1 MNGSFPKKLPRL
13 EKGRCHRGS
22 GPLAIRDAFLRPRR
36 ALRRAP
42 DNEKRALALNRHQ
55 RLGCFDLLRL
65 LQGFLGH
72 FGSPSFDLPCGA
84 SLAIHAKQSP
94 NFCGVSLIR
103 NPLNW
108 RHFAFSSARAHPAA
122 DLRGVELITTC

>member
-1 MNGSFPKKLPRL
+1 MNLPGL

-72 FGSPSFDLPCGA
+72 FGSPSFDLPCWA
-84 SLAIHAKQSP
+84 MLLLYAKRQP
-94 NFCGVSLIR
+94 NSVADPARC
-103 NPLNW
+103 NPLSFWGFAVHPLDW
-108 RHFAFSSARAHPAA
+108 RRPENRSPR
-122 DLRGVELITTC
+122 